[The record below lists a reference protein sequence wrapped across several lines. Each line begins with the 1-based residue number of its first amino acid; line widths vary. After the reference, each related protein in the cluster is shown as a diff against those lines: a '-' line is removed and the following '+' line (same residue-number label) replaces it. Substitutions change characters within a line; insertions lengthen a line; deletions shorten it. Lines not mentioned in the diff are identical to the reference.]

1 MLPPDALGDRRHTLL
16 EAAAL
21 RHRLR
26 ELRVLP
32 AEVRQGLAHARR
44 HCVLLLPAH
53 RLGELIQCLIQKLVH
68 TLAFLPRLVLQ

>member
-1 MLPPDALGDRRHTLL
+1 MLPPDALGDRRHAVL

-26 ELRVLP
+26 KLRILP

-44 HCVLLLPAH
+44 HRVLLLPVH
-53 RLGELIQCLIQKLVH
+53 VLGELI
-68 TLAFLPRLVLQ
+68 